1 MIPAWLGLMSYELY
15 LVHMSYLAMVN
26 TAVDIISFMAVS
38 LGMAYS
44 FYNLNTYIGREGK
57 KMVFR

>member
-1 MIPAWLGLMSYELY
+1 MSYELY
-15 LVHMSYLAMVN
+15 LVHMSYLGMVN

-44 FYNLNTYIGREGK
+44 FYHFNAYIGHEWK